1 MAVEMLAESPIG
13 LAAAA
18 AVANERIVVPG
29 HFDVEVYGT
38 FRRLFRQSKLT
49 RGRFDAIVVRL
60 ARLAAE
66 RVGLSGLLL
75 EAHVIA
81 DRVSATDAFYVALA
95 RARDVELLTT
105 DAHLAQGAGTLAHIR
120 LIASA

>member
-1 MAVEMLAESPIG
+1 VAVEMLAESPIG

-38 FRRLFRQSKLT
+38 FRLLFRQSKLT

-105 DAHLAQGAGTLAHIR
+105 DAHLAQGARTLAHIR

>member
-1 MAVEMLAESPIG
+1 MLAESATG
-13 LAAAA
+13 VAVAAAI
-18 AVANERIVVPG
+18 ANERLIVPA

-38 FRRLFRQSKLT
+38 FRRLFRQGKFS

-66 RVGLSGLLL
+66 RIGPSALLV

-95 RARDVELLTT
+95 RARDMELLTT
-105 DAHLAQGAGTLAHIR
+105 DAHLAQGGGTLARIR
-120 LIASA
+120 LIVPA

>member
-1 MAVEMLAESPIG
+1 MLAESPIG
-13 LAAAA
+13 IAAAA

-105 DAHLAQGAGTLAHIR
+105 DAHLAQGARTLAHIR